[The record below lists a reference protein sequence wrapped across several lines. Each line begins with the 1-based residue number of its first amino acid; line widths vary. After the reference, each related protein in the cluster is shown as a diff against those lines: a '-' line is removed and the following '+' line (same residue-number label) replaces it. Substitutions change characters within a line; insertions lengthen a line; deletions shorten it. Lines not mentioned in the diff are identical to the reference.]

1 MAIVYQ
7 VKRSETS
14 SSTPGSGDLA
24 VGELALNLTDAKI
37 FSKKSDGTIVSF
49 NTTTET
55 PVFFADEV
63 DLGNL
68 TTATNTYDM
77 SSLDGGSPASGG
89 GIAFTDLSVTTNS
102 AGTAALSYNNST
114 GVFTY
119 TPPDLSSYLTSYTVT
134 ESDVTTHQA
143 ALSITESQISDLGTY
158 LTSYTVTE
166 SDVTTHQ
173 AALSITESQISDLQT
188 YLTSETFTSLV
199 QDTTPQLGG
208 DLDLNSNDITG
219 TGDINITGDIT
230 GVDLLRINETGTGLR
245 MTNVGAFDNSSGN
258 FRIFSNGDLILSTNG
273 DSGTAVTFDQTTKD
287 ATFSGAITTSGNIEI
302 DGILTQGT
310 DSYYT
315 HQYVLHGTTTDATE
329 TEILTTASTRIPVAT
344 DTTIFYEVSIVARR
358 TDATGESASW
368 HLKGCVDN
376 FSGTVADVGSVYEI
390 AVAQDDVALSVDVRA
405 DDTNNAIN
413 VFVTGAASKTIRWT
427 AIVKT
432 TEVAQ

>member
-219 TGDINITGDIT
+219 TGNID
-230 GVDLLRINETGTGLR
+230 
-245 MTNVGAFDNSSGN
+245 
-258 FRIFSNGDLILSTNG
+258 
-273 DSGTAVTFDQTTKD
+273 
-287 ATFSGAITTSGNIEI
+287 I

>member
-1 MAIVYQ
+1 MTIVYQ

-77 SSLDGGSPASGG
+77 SSLDGGSPAGG
-89 GIAFTDLSVTTNS
+89 GIALTDLSVTTNS

-158 LTSYTVTE
+158 LTTETNDLTASVTWANVPDANITE
-166 SDVTTHQ
+166 SSVTQHQ
-173 AALSITESQISDLQT
+173 TALSITESQISDLQT

-208 DLDLNSNDITG
+208 DLDLNTNNITG
-219 TGDINITGDIT
+219 T
-230 GVDLLRINETGTGLR
+230 
-245 MTNVGAFDNSSGN
+245 
-258 FRIFSNGDLILSTNG
+258 
-273 DSGTAVTFDQTTKD
+273 
-287 ATFSGAITTSGNIEI
+287 GNIEI

-310 DSYYT
+310 DSYFT
-315 HQYVLHGTTTDATE
+315 HQYVLHGTTTNATE

-344 DTTIFYEVSIVARR
+344 DTTLFFEVSIVSRR
-358 TDATGESASW
+358 TDATGESGSW
-368 HLKGCVDN
+368 HLKGCADN
-376 FSGTVADVGSVYEI
+376 FSGTVADVGSLYEI
-390 AVAQDDVALSVDVRA
+390 AVAQDDINLSVDVRA

>member
-14 SSTPGSGDLA
+14 SSIPGSGDLA
-24 VGELALNLTDAKI
+24 VGELAVNLTDAKI

-49 NTTTET
+49 NTSTET

-77 SSLDGGSPASGG
+77 ASLDGGSPGG

-119 TPPDLSSYLTSYTVT
+119 TPPDLTS
-134 ESDVTTHQA
+134 
-143 ALSITESQISDLGTY
+143 Y

-219 TGDINITGDIT
+219 TGNID
-230 GVDLLRINETGTGLR
+230 
-245 MTNVGAFDNSSGN
+245 
-258 FRIFSNGDLILSTNG
+258 
-273 DSGTAVTFDQTTKD
+273 
-287 ATFSGAITTSGNIEI
+287 I

-310 DSYYT
+310 GSYYT

-344 DTTIFYEVSIVARR
+344 DTTVFYEVSIVARR

-368 HLKGCVDN
+368 HLKGCADN

-390 AVAQDDVALSVDVRA
+390 AVAQDDVELTVDVRA
-405 DDTNNAIN
+405 DDINNAIN
-413 VFVTGAASKTIRWT
+413 VFVTGATSKTIRWT

>member
-1 MAIVYQ
+1 MAIVIKP
-7 VKRSETS
+7 KRSETA
-14 SSTPGSGDLA
+14 SSTPTVSDLA
-24 VGELALNLTDAKI
+24 VGEIAINTADSKLYIRDSDDNIKSIGGTNVIQFPYDDTDLGDLSSATQNSDLGTVIGSVSYPDGNYDNLTVHT
-37 FSKKSDGTIVSF
+37 SLTVNGTEI
-49 NTTTET
+49 T
-55 PVFFADEV
+55 
-63 DLGNL
+63 
-68 TTATNTYDM
+68 
-77 SSLDGGSPASGG
+77 GS
-89 GIAFTDLSVTTNS
+89 GIALTDLSVGEEGVAS
-102 AGTAALSYNNST
+102 GDGAISYNSST

-173 AALSITESQISDLQT
+173 AALSITESQISDLGTYLTTETNDLTASVTWANVPDANITESSVTQHQTALSITESQISDLQT

-208 DLDLNSNDITG
+208 DLDLNTNNITG
-219 TGDINITGDIT
+219 TGNIN
-230 GVDLLRINETGTGLR
+230 
-245 MTNVGAFDNSSGN
+245 
-258 FRIFSNGDLILSTNG
+258 
-273 DSGTAVTFDQTTKD
+273 
-287 ATFSGAITTSGNIEI
+287 I

-310 DSYYT
+310 DSYHT
-315 HQYVLHGTTTDATE
+315 HQYVLHGTTTNATE

-344 DTTIFYEVSIVARR
+344 DTTLFYEVSIVSRR
-358 TDATGESASW
+358 TDATGESGSW

-376 FSGTVADVGSVYEI
+376 FSGTVADVGSIYEI
-390 AVAQDDVALSVDVRA
+390 AVAQDDINLSVDVRA
-405 DDTNNAIN
+405 DDTNNAIS

>member
-1 MAIVYQ
+1 MAIVIKP
-7 VKRSETS
+7 KRSETA
-14 SSTPGSGDLA
+14 SSTPTVSDLA
-24 VGELALNLTDAKI
+24 VGEIAINTADSKLYIRDSDDNIKSIGGTNVIQFPYDDTDLGDLSSATQNSDLGTVTGSVSYPDGNYDNLTVHT
-37 FSKKSDGTIVSF
+37 SLTVNGTEI
-49 NTTTET
+49 T
-55 PVFFADEV
+55 
-63 DLGNL
+63 
-68 TTATNTYDM
+68 
-77 SSLDGGSPASGG
+77 GS
-89 GIAFTDLSVTTNS
+89 GIALTDLSVGEEGVAS
-102 AGTAALSYNNST
+102 GDGAISYNSST

-158 LTSYTVTE
+158 LTTETNDLTASVTWANVPDANITE
-166 SDVTTHQ
+166 SSVTQHQ
-173 AALSITESQISDLQT
+173 TALSITESQISDLQT

-208 DLDLNSNDITG
+208 DLDLNTNNITG
-219 TGDINITGDIT
+219 TGNID
-230 GVDLLRINETGTGLR
+230 
-245 MTNVGAFDNSSGN
+245 
-258 FRIFSNGDLILSTNG
+258 
-273 DSGTAVTFDQTTKD
+273 
-287 ATFSGAITTSGNIEI
+287 I

-310 DSYYT
+310 DSYHT
-315 HQYVLHGTTTDATE
+315 HQYVLHGTTTNATE

-344 DTTIFYEVSIVARR
+344 DTTLFYEVSIVSRR
-358 TDATGESASW
+358 TDATGESGSW

-376 FSGTVADVGSVYEI
+376 FSGTVADVGSIYEI
-390 AVAQDDVALSVDVRA
+390 AVAQDDINLSVDVRA